1 MLFAMVVFKDVLL
14 ISLLI
19 FTLIITLVSLKLGLM
34 VLFTAPLS
42 LVVFLDL
49 VSLLIPRKLFV
60 KAVCD

>member
-1 MLFAMVVFKDVLL
+1 MVVFKDVLL